1 MNMCG
6 YHILFFRRRLC
17 LCAVIFFL
25 ALTAFVFT
33 LPYLSSAQVSRG
45 IHVVT
50 IDPAHGGSDP
60 GVKLSESSYEKEITL
75 AISLLL
81 KKEISKLGNIQVR
94 LTRDSDSNVSMSE
107 RKRIAASSQS
117 ELFVSVHVNA
127 GFGKASTGYEIYFP
141 GFVTA
146 VAEKGGSK
154 EILRD
159 MAKNKLLNDSVKLA
173 QLIQKNMEGVF
184 PRKSRGLRAAP
195 VTVLDGL
202 PMPAVAVEIAFAT
215 NPDDRKKIVDEKVQ
229 GAIARALAQSINGY
243 F

>member
-1 MNMCG
+1 MNMRG
-6 YHILFFRRRLC
+6 YHIHLFCRRHFLFSVLFFITLS
-17 LCAVIFFL
+17 
-25 ALTAFVFT
+25 AFVFT
-33 LPYLSSAQVSRG
+33 LPYLTSAQLSRG
-45 IHVVT
+45 KHVVT
-50 IDPAHGGSDP
+50 IDPAHGGSDT
-60 GVKLSESSYEKEITL
+60 GVKLSESSYEKEVTL

-81 KKEISKLGNIQVR
+81 KKEVGKFGNIQVR
-94 LTRDSDSNVSMSE
+94 LTRDSDSNVSIAG

-117 ELFVSVHVNA
+117 ELFISIHVNA
-127 GFGKASTGYEIYFP
+127 GFGKASNGYEVYFP
-141 GFVTA
+141 GFVSV
-146 VAEKGGSK
+146 VAEKSDSR

-173 QLIQKNMEGVF
+173 QSIQKNMEDVF

-195 VTVLDGL
+195 MTILDGL
-202 PMPAVAVEIAFAT
+202 TMPAVAVEIAFAT